1 MSSVGASIGTAHAGE
16 AAIAVAANFLKP
28 LRTLEAQFEAAGED
42 DLSIISGSTGQ
53 LYAQIINGAPF
64 DVFLAADEERPRMLA
79 EAQWGD
85 PTSRFTYAIGRL
97 ALWSRDPDLV
107 GESSLAML
115 PEIEFRWLAIAEPA
129 VAPYGAA
136 AKQTLERL
144 GAWRAIEPRIVKGQS
159 IAQTFALTETG
170 NAELGLV
177 ALSQA
182 LTYQGSASYAVVPE
196 ELHDPIR
203 QDAILLLRARD
214 NVAAAKFL
222 AFLQTPVAAAIIE
235 RYGYLAV
242 DSE

>member
-1 MSSVGASIGTAHAGE
+1 
-16 AAIAVAANFLKP
+16 
-28 LRTLEAQFEAAGED
+28 
-42 DLSIISGSTGQ
+42 
-53 LYAQIINGAPF
+53 
-64 DVFLAADEERPRMLA
+64 MLA

-222 AFLQTPVAAAIIE
+222 AFLQTPVAGAIIE